1 MIPMLRMQ
9 FINTELRMMSGKIK
23 HGLSPRSN
31 GNHKYFLELLTVLD
45 FPEAEM
51 EYFSKFVILP
61 ANQPSKIIEMG

>member
-1 MIPMLRMQ
+1 
-9 FINTELRMMSGKIK
+9 MSGKIK

-45 FPEAEM
+45 FPEAEV

-61 ANQPSKIIEMG
+61 ANQPSKILEMG

>member
-1 MIPMLRMQ
+1 MNMESEGRW
-9 FINTELRMMSGKIK
+9 SGK
-23 HGLSPRSN
+23 GLFMDCAPLPN

>member
-1 MIPMLRMQ
+1 MIPVLRMQ
-9 FINTELRMMSGKIK
+9 FINTELRTMSGKIK

-45 FPEAEM
+45 FPEAEV

-61 ANQPSKIIEMG
+61 ANQPSKIIELG